1 MRESGDG
8 EAWVAL
14 RAPMRTAQT
23 VSLALVGGVIMFTA
37 VAFILRGSVGGGP
50 PPGGGQPPQ
59 AVPGVPT
66 DVLAYIAVA
75 MLFGSFVIGTVI
87 REQFLRRRL
96 EARMREDGGLTT
108 RNAPVVGAAIVS
120 GTILSSSIVEAAGLL
135 AGVSILMGG
144 PPWAVA
150 VSTGTVGVLL
160 LWFPTTGKI
169 RTMMQEATGMA
180 AT

>member
-1 MRESGDG
+1 
-8 EAWVAL
+8 
-14 RAPMRTAQT
+14 MRTAQT

-50 PPGGGQPPQ
+50 PAGGGQQPGTAPG
-59 AVPGVPT
+59 VPGVPT

-75 MLFGSFVIGTVI
+75 MLFGSFVVGTVI

-150 VSTGTVGVLL
+150 VSTGTIGVLL